1 MLVLLPL
8 TAKAACIA
16 KPPIGCPPQLFSV
29 PVGGEV
35 VGSRESHQFSAKRL
49 SARPTAFL
57 LKNFLSPEECEAIKS
72 EALDSGRVHAAETT
86 GESDARKKCQVC
98 TLPLQTPVVGALTN
112 EAAQLLLG
120 PDALGSKGAGC
131 EDMHVLKYSP
141 GGEYRGT
148 DATRSIDTSWDT
160 IFRDCC
166 QRTPRSIPKH
176 TVHYD
181 GSPILPRVMTI
192 LYYLN
197 GVGATWF
204 PFADAT
210 GDDADLIEKSGRD
223 QILDRTAALD
233 PSSAGVLVEPSG
245 PGDAVAFFNF
255 DADGVRDPY
264 SLHAGTTVGEGD
276 DKWLAA
282 HFFQAPSL
290 VASSEAMRALAWRR
304 EQEALNA
311 AQGISDELEAAK

>member
-1 MLVLLPL
+1 
-8 TAKAACIA
+8 
-16 KPPIGCPPQLFSV
+16 
-29 PVGGEV
+29 
-35 VGSRESHQFSAKRL
+35 
-49 SARPTAFL
+49 
-57 LKNFLSPEECEAIKS
+57 
-72 EALDSGRVHAAETT
+72 
-86 GESDARKKCQVC
+86 
-98 TLPLQTPVVGALTN
+98 
-112 EAAQLLLG
+112 
-120 PDALGSKGAGC
+120 
-131 EDMHVLKYSP
+131 
-141 GGEYRGT
+141 
-148 DATRSIDTSWDT
+148 
-160 IFRDCC
+160 
-166 QRTPRSIPKH
+166 
-176 TVHYD
+176 
-181 GSPILPRVMTI
+181 MTI

>member
-1 MLVLLPL
+1 MCSSTAPAANTEVPTRLGASTLLG
-8 TAKAACIA
+8 T
-16 KPPIGCPPQLFSV
+16 
-29 PVGGEV
+29 
-35 VGSRESHQFSAKRL
+35 QFSAIAAN
-49 SARPTAFL
+49 AR
-57 LKNFLSPEECEAIKS
+57 
-72 EALDSGRVHAAETT
+72 
-86 GESDARKKCQVC
+86 
-98 TLPLQTPVVGALTN
+98 
-112 EAAQLLLG
+112 
-120 PDALGSKGAGC
+120 
-131 EDMHVLKYSP
+131 HVRFP
-141 GGEYRGT
+141 N
-148 DATRSIDTSWDT
+148 
-160 IFRDCC
+160 
-166 QRTPRSIPKH
+166 H